1 MAKIYVIG
9 IGYKPLDKKGKI
21 IICHS
26 EFILSSSRLFKV
38 FERYEEFEKVKE
50 RVRVIDNVDETIK
63 FIKSQIKKQK
73 KCGLIITVLASGDP
87 LFFGIGRRVINEIGK
102 ERVELI
108 PDLSSVQLAFSRI
121 KEPWDDAFL
130 ISLHRGPD
138 PQKRRTLKYGIK
150 DIPLLLKE
158 YKKIAVLT
166 DQENSPKVIAKTLIL
181 SSFKKAEP
189 VMYVCEKLG
198 YPDERITKKTPE
210 NITSMFFSTPNV
222 VVIILEP
229 TETRSK
235 PLRRDAP
242 TLNP

>member
-9 IGYKPLDKKGKI
+9 IGYKPLDKKSKI

-38 FERYEEFEKVKE
+38 FERYEEFEKVEE
-50 RVRVIDNVDETIK
+50 RVHVIDNVDDTIK

-73 KCGLIITVLASGDP
+73 KCSLIITVLASGDP
-87 LFFGIGRRVINEIGK
+87 LFFGIGRRVIKEIGK
-102 ERVELI
+102 ERVEVI

-130 ISLHRGPD
+130 MSLHRGPD

-150 DIPLLLKE
+150 DIPFLLKKN
-158 YKKIAVLT
+158 KKIAVLT
-166 DQENSPKVIAKTLIL
+166 DKENNPKKIAKILI
-181 SSFKKAEP
+181 SSPFKKVRP

-198 YPDERITKKTPE
+198 YPDEKIIKGSPVDVLKMSFL
-210 NITSMFFSTPNV
+210 NPNV
-222 VVIILEP
+222 VIVL
-229 TETRSK
+229 SG
-235 PLRRDAP
+235 DQV
-242 TLNP
+242 

>member
-9 IGYKPLDKKGKI
+9 IGYKPLDKKSKI

-38 FERYEEFEKVKE
+38 FEKYEEFEKVKE

-63 FIKSQIKKQK
+63 FIKSQTKKQK

-102 ERVELI
+102 ERVEVI

-130 ISLHRGPD
+130 MSIHRGPD
-138 PQKRRTLKYGIK
+138 PEKKRYLKYEIK
-150 DIPLLLKE
+150 DIPVLLEKHR
-158 YKKIAVLT
+158 KIAILT
-166 DQENSPKVIAKTLIL
+166 DRENNPSEIAKILI
-181 SSFKKAEP
+181 SSPFKKVPP
-189 VMYVCEKLG
+189 VMYICEKLG
-198 YPDERITKKTPE
+198 YINEKIIKGSPADVLKM
-210 NITSMFFSTPNV
+210 SFSSPNV
-222 VVIILEP
+222 VIVL
-229 TETRSK
+229 SG
-235 PLRRDAP
+235 D
-242 TLNP
+242 